1 MATVTTR
8 IGLADNGRHMTLEE
22 FRAADEEPG
31 YSYELSRGRVEVTE
45 VPNDPHGHVVW
56 NLDRAIAEYH
66 REHPQRIDRAG
77 GGASFRLWLPG
88 MISGRNPDFSVV
100 LSGTP
105 KDRRGR
111 RPPSLVFEVVSQ
123 GGEARDY
130 ELKREEYLAFG
141 LREYWIVDP
150 IERRVTVLI
159 RDGDVWMERVFPD
172 GTVAEGLA
180 LPGFRM
186 PVAELWVGI
195 DEEEESEA

>member
-31 YSYELSRGRVEVTE
+31 YRYELSRGRVEVTE
-45 VPNDPHGHVVW
+45 VPNDPHGYVVW
-56 NLDRAIAEYH
+56 NIGQAVFQYQSA
-66 REHPQRIDRAG
+66 HPGAIDRAG
-77 GGASFRLWLPG
+77 EASGFRLWLPG
-88 MISGRNPDFSVV
+88 MISGRNPDYSVV
-100 LSGTP
+100 LRGTP

-111 RPPSLVFEVVSQ
+111 RPPSLVFEVVSE

-130 ELKREEYLAFG
+130 ELKRDEYLAFG

-159 RDGDVWMERVFPD
+159 RDGDVWTERVFTE

-180 LPGFRM
+180 LPGFKI

-195 DEEEESEA
+195 DEAEAEP